1 MAQALAHAALVRAV
15 PADGSVVATAPET
28 ISLTF
33 TEPVAPLVLTLVRP
47 DGARIALDRFAL
59 RDSTLDVTVPDR
71 LGEGTYVLSWRVISE
86 DGHPVAGSAVFSIG
100 APAAGAQPRDSNP
113 TDLVVDGALWL
124 AKVALYLG
132 LFVGI
137 GGAFFV
143 HWIGGPARA
152 ARCAMASGL
161 VAAGLSVGLQGLD
174 ALGLSLSGLM
184 QGEAWTA
191 GLKTTYGTTA
201 LVAGLALAAGLASF
215 ALSGWAGRMLS
226 LAALVAVGVALAAS
240 GHASA
245 AHPQWLTRPAVF
257 LHAVGIAFWAGALL
271 PLLAALEQGPRA
283 AAKVLGGFSRA
294 IPFAV
299 IPLVLAG
306 IVLTFIQVGS
316 VGALTTTA
324 YGCILL
330 VKLGLVAVLFA
341 LAVVNRVRLT
351 KPALSGEAK
360 GVSRLRRSIVIETAL
375 VLAIFAVA
383 AGWRFTPPPR
393 ALAEAAAAPASI
405 HIHGAKAMA
414 DLTVTPGRAGPSR
427 ADIALQTGDFGA
439 LAAKEVTLVMTNPEA
454 GVEQI
459 KRPAIPLPDG
469 AWRVE
474 HLDLPVPG
482 RWSVRI
488 DILISDF
495 DLVKLEGRIDI
506 RP

>member
-152 ARCAMASGL
+152 ARWAMASGL

-257 LHAVGIAFWAGALL
+257 LHVVAIAFWIGALL
-271 PLLAALEQGPRA
+271 PLGLLLREGGPSATAALAR
-283 AAKVLGGFSRA
+283 FSRA

-299 IPLVLAG
+299 APLVVAG
-306 IVLTFIQVGS
+306 IVLAVIQVGEPA
-316 VGALTTTA
+316 ALWTTA
-324 YGCILL
+324 YGRVLLAKLALL
-330 VKLGLVAVLFA
+330 VALFGLAA
-341 LAVVNRVRLT
+341 INRWRLT
-351 KPALSGEAK
+351 GAAAAGEAWARK
-360 GVSRLRRSIVIETAL
+360 RLVRATAVEL
-375 VLAIFAVA
+375 VLAVAIFGVVA
-383 AGWRFTPPPR
+383 TWRFTPPPR
-393 ALAEAAAAPASI
+393 ALQAAAAAPASV
-405 HIHGAKAMA
+405 HIHTAKAMA
-414 DLTVTPGRAGPSR
+414 EVTITPGHAGPVS
-427 ADIALQTGDFGA
+427 AKISVLTGDFGP
-439 LAAKEVTLVMTNPEA
+439 LDAKEVTLALSDPAA
-454 GVEQI
+454 GVEPI
-459 KRPAIPLPDG
+459 KRPATKSADG
-469 AWRVE
+469 TWQVDG
-474 HLDLPVPG
+474 LTVPVPG
-482 RWSVRI
+482 HWDV
-488 DILISDF
+488 DVAILLSEF
-495 DLVKLEGRIDI
+495 ELVHLRDAVDI
-506 RP
+506 R